1 MGEFD
6 KEQQVLL
13 HDFENSKDRN
23 ERNRISTKLY
33 RLRIDRRK
41 NKDRVMELED
51 IVKFFE
57 ESNHKNTV
65 NKLRQLLGKQRKTE
79 EFLSSE
85 RIYKPRKG
93 GTRE

>member
-33 RLRIDRRK
+33 RLRIDRRM

-79 EFLSSE
+79 KFLSSE

-93 GTRE
+93 GTKE